1 MATRNYTIE
10 QNNKE
15 PKNVEAEIAV
25 LGCGFL
31 EKSSLDKIID
41 EVSDEMLYD
50 ERNKIIYKAMKEL
63 HNNNIPVDAE
73 TLCNE
78 LEKNKELTSVGGV
91 DYIAEVIN
99 SVPNSA
105 NLNYYIKII
114 FEKAVLRN
122 LISKATQIQ
131 NDCYSEQD
139 SVVDIVENAERN
151 ILSVYNDRLGRDIK
165 KIQEILPELQQ
176 NMNFLAS
183 SGTEFT
189 GIRTG
194 YYDFDGMTR
203 GLQNKQVIIIAG
215 RPGCGKSAFALNVAL
230 HAAIEEKKS
239 IAFFSLEMGAEE
251 ILKRMFGCVGGI
263 DGDVLKTGK
272 LKNLDWTKWNEA
284 MSKLSDTKFYI
295 DDSGG
300 LTVSEIRRKC
310 RKLKNSDDGL
320 DLIVIDYLQLLSS
333 SAKYSGQRV
342 QEVSEISRDIKKLA
356 MELNI
361 PVIALAQLS
370 RSVEQRK
377 GDDSKPKLSDLRES
391 GSIEQDA
398 DMVLFLYSEDY
409 GKYDGRS
416 SRAVD
421 LLIAKHRA
429 GQTGSVQLDFKMNIG
444 KFENLMRKKD
454 EENE

>member
-1 MATRNYTIE
+1 MAR
-10 QNNKE
+10 KE
-15 PKNVEAEIAV
+15 PQNIDAEISV

-31 EKSSLDKIID
+31 EKEALDKIMD
-41 EVSDEMLYD
+41 EVSDDMFYSEA
-50 ERNKIIYKAMKEL
+50 NKIIYKTMKEL
-63 HNNNIPVDAE
+63 HTNNIPIDAA
-73 TLCNE
+73 TVSNE
-78 LEKNKELTSVGGV
+78 LDKSKSLSKVGGV
-91 DYIAEVIN
+91 EYITEIIN
-99 SVPNSA
+99 SVPSTA

-114 FEKAVLRN
+114 FEKSILRN

-131 NDCYSEQD
+131 EDCYEEQEPI
-139 SVVDIVENAERN
+139 VDIVENAERN
-151 ILSVYNDRLGRDIK
+151 ILGVYNDRLGRDIK
-165 KIQEILPELQQ
+165 RIQDVLPEMQKQMEL
-176 NMNFLAS
+176 LAES
-183 SGTEFT
+183 KSEFT

-194 YYDFDGMTR
+194 YYDFDNMTR

-230 HAAIEEKKS
+230 NAAINEDKS
-239 IAFFSLEMGAEE
+239 IAFFSLEMGVEE
-251 ILKRMFGCVGGI
+251 ITRRMFECVGKI

-272 LKNLDWTKWNEA
+272 LKNTDWKKWNEA
-284 MSKLSDTKFYI
+284 MSVLGDTKFFI

-310 RKLKNSDDGL
+310 RKLKNSQDGL

-333 SAKYSGQRV
+333 SAKYAGQRV

-356 MELNI
+356 MELDI

-377 GDDSKPKLSDLRES
+377 GGDAKPKLSDLRES

-398 DMVLFLYSEDY
+398 DIVLFLHSDEY
-409 GKYDGRS
+409 GTYNGNINRKIE
-416 SRAVD
+416 

-429 GQTGSVQLDFKMNIG
+429 GNTGSVDLVFKMNTG
-444 KFENLMRKKD
+444 SFDNFASK
-454 EENE
+454 EEAYE